1 MHYHESNDQSRITQY
16 SDVYEKGVQ
25 KVMDEDKHAVIFD
38 SEGQITKFM
47 SLTIL
52 LFCTGSQLLYWNA
65 KFDSP

>member
-1 MHYHESNDQSRITQY
+1 
-16 SDVYEKGVQ
+16 
-25 KVMDEDKHAVIFD
+25 MDEDKHAVIFD